1 MKSLFARSPL
11 AGVLSAAAAFA
22 LGAACL
28 GVGSAAMTR
37 PAMTGPA
44 HQIQVQPSKDCGTK
58 TESINAAGGSF
69 VIPPCAGTKGKIT
82 YGANNSSNN
91 TVTLQSS
98 ASNPAPSICGSTA
111 GETAVAYVLATGNGT
126 GSITY
131 QNTGKKSSLK
141 NAAFPPSATFTLI
154 GYAFGSPVL
163 SEPIGHPNNKGVL
176 KFASPLNG
184 QTIPLG
190 ITLCF
195 ELDTP

>member
-1 MKSLFARSPL
+1 MTTRTPL
-11 AGVLSAAAAFA
+11 AGALSAAAAFA

-37 PAMTGPA
+37 PAMTNPA
-44 HQIQVQPSKDCGTK
+44 HQAHVVPGDCGMSTQ
-58 TESINAAGGSF
+58 SINPAGGVF
-69 VIPPCAGTKGKIT
+69 KIPPCAGTTGKIS
-82 YGANNSSNN
+82 YGANNASNN

-98 ASNPAPSICGSTA
+98 ATNPAPSLCGSTS

-126 GSITY
+126 GSISY
-131 QNTGKKSSLK
+131 QNTKKKSVLK
-141 NAAFPPSATFTLI
+141 NKAFPTSATFTLI
-154 GYAFGSPVL
+154 GYAFGVPVL
-163 SEPIGHPNNKGVL
+163 EEAIGSPNSKGVI